1 LICQKWNR
9 KLNTSLFLNDY
20 FDLKNFFQELPGTAD
35 ITADVDFKYISQQ
48 VLWFSFLSD
57 TVVVV
62 PRETREGW
70 SLLTVETDDA
80 LLSRL
85 ARRESTGSLLS
96 LV

>member
-1 LICQKWNR
+1 M
-9 KLNTSLFLNDY
+9 
-20 FDLKNFFQELPGTAD
+20 
-35 ITADVDFKYISQQ
+35 DFKYISQQ
-48 VLWFSFLSD
+48 VLWFSFVSG

-70 SLLTVETDDA
+70 SLLTVETNDA